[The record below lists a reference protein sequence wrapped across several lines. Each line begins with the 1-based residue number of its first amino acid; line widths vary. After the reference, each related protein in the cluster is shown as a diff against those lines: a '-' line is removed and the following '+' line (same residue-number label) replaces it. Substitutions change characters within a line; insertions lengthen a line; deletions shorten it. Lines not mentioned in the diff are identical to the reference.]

1 MCLPIFSEK
10 RSPSGPPIKSQSQKV
25 RAIQTIRSKRMAS
38 TNATKSI
45 IGSTVPHNHRSKS
58 SHSSTWENLCQ
69 LRLTNQYIPLR
80 LNTMPSHARFWLSL
94 NSANTFYNHNILDMV
109 NSQTT
114 REPVGVQSGSIF
126 IPGITTIIV
135 PIHTMSCPKDAGFQ
149 PNKWNNPNSSTEQ
162 LQ

>member
-1 MCLPIFSEK
+1 MCLPIFSER

-45 IGSTVPHNHRSKS
+45 IGSRVPHNHRSKS

-69 LRLTNQYIPLR
+69 LQTN
-80 LNTMPSHARFWLSL
+80 TSHKMYFMFWLSP

-114 REPVGVQSGSIF
+114 REPVGVQSGIF

-149 PNKWNNPNSSTEQ
+149 PNNPNSNTEQ